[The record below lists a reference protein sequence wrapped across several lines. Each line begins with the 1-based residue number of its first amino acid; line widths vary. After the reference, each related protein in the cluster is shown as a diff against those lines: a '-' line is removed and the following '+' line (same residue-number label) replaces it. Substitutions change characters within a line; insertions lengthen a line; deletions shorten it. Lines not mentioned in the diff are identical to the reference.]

1 MKITRRQL
9 RRIIREAVISGGAD
23 EQNMAEISLSVKYV
37 KTYAEEL
44 AYFIAGQLRTTSG
57 PEGDKFATLWQSV
70 KPLKVKSDMIA
81 SDLVK
86 GMDDDG
92 NVFGYIPK
100 SEYATVEA
108 EAKRDAVNDEE
119 TIMQKIDVLESYL
132 YDQTPIGMSY
142 VEAMNAFLTSAD
154 PANQYT
160 TDDRGTA
167 DTIMQWFEDNNEWL
181 QRLSDG
187 DPSIAHKW
195 RHKGYDENYKK
206 TT

>member
-37 KTYAEEL
+37 AVYAMQL
-44 AYFIAGQLRTTSG
+44 SSWISFITDSRKPEIEQLY
-57 PEGDKFATLWQSV
+57 TLHPLI
-70 KPLKVKSDMIA
+70 KPLTVKADMIA
-81 SDLVK
+81 SDLLK
-86 GMDDDG
+86 RMDDYGD
-92 NVFGYIPK
+92 VSGYIPK
-100 SEYATVEA
+100 SEYSAVEA
-108 EAKRDAVNDEE
+108 EAKRDANNFEE
-119 TIMQKIDVLESYL
+119 TLMQKIDVLESYL

-154 PANQYT
+154 PANQYVT
-160 TDDRGTA
+160 EDRGTA
-167 DTIMQWFEDNNEWL
+167 DDIMQWFEDNGEWL

-195 RHKGYDENYKK
+195 NHRGHPDYRPA
-206 TT
+206 

>member
-37 KTYAEEL
+37 AVYASEFGSWIS
-44 AYFIAGQLRTTSG
+44 FIGDGRRPEMEQLY
-57 PEGDKFATLWQSV
+57 TLMPLL
-70 KPLKVKSDMIA
+70 KPLKVKADMIA
-81 SDLVK
+81 SDLLK
-86 GMDDDG
+86 RMDDYGD
-92 NVFGYIPK
+92 VSGYIPK
-100 SEYATVEA
+100 SEYSAVEA
-108 EAKRDAVNDEE
+108 EAKRDADNFEE
-119 TIMQKIDVLESYL
+119 TLMQKIDVLESYL

-154 PANQYT
+154 PANQYVT
-160 TDDRGTA
+160 EDRGTA
-167 DTIMQWFEDNNEWL
+167 DDIMQWFEDNGEWL

-195 RHKGYDENYKK
+195 HHRGHPEYRPRR
-206 TT
+206 

>member
-37 KTYAEEL
+37 AVYAMQL
-44 AYFIAGQLRTTSG
+44 SSWISFITDSRKPEIEQLY
-57 PEGDKFATLWQSV
+57 TLHPLI
-70 KPLKVKSDMIA
+70 KPLTVKADMIA
-81 SDLVK
+81 SDLLK
-86 GMDDDG
+86 RMDDYGD
-92 NVFGYIPK
+92 VSGYIPK
-100 SEYATVEA
+100 SEYSAVEA
-108 EAKRDAVNDEE
+108 EAKRDANNFEE
-119 TIMQKIDVLESYL
+119 TLMQKIDVLESYL

-154 PANQYT
+154 PANQYVT
-160 TDDRGTA
+160 EDRGTA
-167 DTIMQWFEDNNEWL
+167 DNIMQWFEDNGEWL

-195 RHKGYDENYKK
+195 NHRGHPDYRPA
-206 TT
+206 

>member
-37 KTYAEEL
+37 AEYAMKFFHWIS
-44 AYFIAGQLRTTSG
+44 FIGDGRRPEMEQLY
-57 PEGDKFATLWQSV
+57 TLHPLL
-70 KPLKVKSDMIA
+70 KPLTVKADLVA
-81 SDLVK
+81 SDLLK
-86 GMDDDG
+86 RMDDYGD
-92 NVFGYIPK
+92 VSGYIPK
-100 SEYATVEA
+100 SEYSAVEA
-108 EAKRDAVNDEE
+108 EAKRDGNNFEE
-119 TIMQKIDVLESYL
+119 TLMQKIDVLESYL

-160 TDDRGTA
+160 TDDKKTA
-167 DTIMQWFEDNNEWL
+167 DDIMQWFEDNNEWL

-187 DPSIAHKW
+187 DPSIAHK
-195 RHKGYDENYKK
+195 RHHRGHPEYRSN
-206 TT
+206 

>member
-9 RRIIREAVISGGAD
+9 RRIIREAVISGEAD
-23 EQNMAEISLSVKYV
+23 EQMMAEISLSVEYV
-37 KTYAEEL
+37 AVYANEL
-44 AYFIAGQLRTTSG
+44 RFLIAHYLRTTNG
-57 PEGDKFATLWQSV
+57 PEGDQLYNLDPR
-70 KPLKVKSDMIA
+70 PLKVRSDMIS

-86 GMDDDG
+86 RMDDDG
-92 NVFGYIPK
+92 NVSGNIPK
-100 SEYATVEA
+100 SEYSAIEA
-108 EAKRDAVNDEE
+108 EAKRDAVNDQE
-119 TIMQKIDVLESYL
+119 TLMQKIDNLESYL

-167 DTIMQWFEDNNEWL
+167 DTIMQWFEDNGEWL
-181 QRLSDG
+181 ERLSDG

-195 RHKGYDENYKK
+195 NHPLHPDYRPN
-206 TT
+206 